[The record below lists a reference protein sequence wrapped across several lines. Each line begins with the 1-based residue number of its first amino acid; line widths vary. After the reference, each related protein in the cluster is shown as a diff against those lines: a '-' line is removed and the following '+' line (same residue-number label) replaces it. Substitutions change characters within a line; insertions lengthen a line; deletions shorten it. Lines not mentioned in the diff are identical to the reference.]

1 MSQSA
6 VEVVDLR
13 DFELW
18 NRMRPERVSEI
29 CADPLVRH
37 YAGKRVELAPA
48 EQIARVEAFRD

>member
-1 MSQSA
+1 MSRSA

-37 YAGKRVELAPA
+37 DAGKRVELTPA
-48 EQIARVEAFRD
+48 EQIASGEAFR